1 MARSAVILGATK
13 QLSQRG
19 SRRRINL
26 HASLVALVASGL
38 GVSSPGALRLRA
50 SSRSRS
56 RHADGPLPRVP
67 RASRVGARRLD
78 ASRRRAPAAAT
89 IPSRA
94 LGGSPLLAASARA
107 APPPPRSRPL
117 ALRSAAPRAAPRAGA
132 SAGDAETDAAAPPR
146 PRSASSPSTPPDAPL
161 DLETAA
167 PALFAAFAFA
177 FFCAAEPAAAAAASL
192 ADGTSSGSVLDGAS
206 SAEFGTQ
213 ALWSVAGGEV
223 PFWANMVKY
232 ARFSISIM
240 VGTAFMFGRP
250 IVNLLKKPQTAVL
263 VIGGVRGV

>member
-78 ASRRRAPAAAT
+78 ASRRRAPRGGDDPVPRARR
-89 IPSRA
+89 IPLRGPRA
-94 LGGSPLLAASARA
+94 RRTPRRGRA
-107 APPPPRSRPL
+107 L
-117 ALRSAAPRAAPRAGA
+117 ALRPPRLAPRLAPGPPRA
-132 SAGDAETDAAAPPR
+132 TPRPTPPR
-146 PRSASSPSTPPDAPL
+146 RRARSASSPSTPPDAPL

-240 VGTAFMFGRP
+240 VGFAFMFGRP

>member
-1 MARSAVILGATK
+1 MPTV
-13 QLSQRG
+13 LSR
-19 SRRRINL
+19 
-26 HASLVALVASGL
+26 ASLA
-38 GVSSPGALRLRA
+38 
-50 SSRSRS
+50 
-56 RHADGPLPRVP
+56 P
-67 RASRVGARRLD
+67 RASALGA
-78 ASRRRAPAAAT
+78 STRRAAATPAAAT

-94 LGGSPLLAASARA
+94 PLGGSPPRGLRARLTSPAAAVA
-107 APPPPRSRPL
+107 PL
-117 ALRSAAPRAAPRAGA
+117 ALRSAAPRAWPRAGA
-132 SAGDAETDAAAPPR
+132 SAGDAETDAPAPPR
-146 PRSASSPSTPPDAPL
+146 PRSASSPSTSADAPL

-177 FFCAAEPAAAAAASL
+177 FFCAAEPAAAASL
-192 ADGTSSGSVLDGAS
+192 ADGTSSGSVLDGGAS

-240 VGTAFMFGRP
+240 VGFAFMFGRP

-263 VIGGVRGV
+263 VIGGGYGGYRFFKFTIETMLGMNDDMTMNY

>member
-1 MARSAVILGATK
+1 MPTV
-13 QLSQRG
+13 LSR
-19 SRRRINL
+19 
-26 HASLVALVASGL
+26 ASLA
-38 GVSSPGALRLRA
+38 
-50 SSRSRS
+50 
-56 RHADGPLPRVP
+56 P
-67 RASRVGARRLD
+67 RASALGA
-78 ASRRRAPAAAT
+78 STRRAAAPPAAAT

-94 LGGSPLLAASARA
+94 PLGGSPPRGLRARLTSPAAAV
-107 APPPPRSRPL
+107 APL
-117 ALRSAAPRAAPRAGA
+117 TLRSAAPRAAPRAGA
-132 SAGDAETDAAAPPR
+132 SAGDAETDAPAPPR
-146 PRSASSPSTPPDAPL
+146 PRSASSPSTPADAPL

-177 FFCAAEPAAAAAASL
+177 FFCAAEPAAAASL
-192 ADGTSSGSVLDGAS
+192 ADGTSSGSVLDGGAS

-240 VGTAFMFGRP
+240 VGFAFMFGRP

-263 VIGGVRGV
+263 VIGGGYGGYRFFKFTIETMLGMNDDMTMNY

>member
-1 MARSAVILGATK
+1 MPTIL
-13 QLSQRG
+13 
-19 SRRRINL
+19 SR
-26 HASLVALVASGL
+26 ASLA
-38 GVSSPGALRLRA
+38 
-50 SSRSRS
+50 
-56 RHADGPLPRVP
+56 P
-67 RASRVGARRLD
+67 RASALG
-78 ASRRRAPAAAT
+78 ASRRRAVAPPAAAT
-89 IPSRA
+89 IPSRPA
-94 LGGSPLLAASARA
+94 LGGSPPRGLRARLSSPAAVS
-107 APPPPRSRPL
+107 PL
-117 ALRSAAPRAAPRAGA
+117 AHRSAAPRAAPRAGA
-132 SAGDAETDAAAPPR
+132 SAGDAETDAPAPPR
-146 PRSASSPSTPPDAPL
+146 PRSASPSTPPDAPL

-240 VGTAFMFGRP
+240 VGFAFMFGRP

-263 VIGGVRGV
+263 VIGGGYGGYRFFKFTIETMLGMNDDMTMNY

>member
-1 MARSAVILGATK
+1 MPTV
-13 QLSQRG
+13 LSR
-19 SRRRINL
+19 
-26 HASLVALVASGL
+26 ASLA
-38 GVSSPGALRLRA
+38 
-50 SSRSRS
+50 
-56 RHADGPLPRVP
+56 P
-67 RASRVGARRLD
+67 RASALGA
-78 ASRRRAPAAAT
+78 STRRAAAPPAAAT

-94 LGGSPLLAASARA
+94 LGGSP
-107 APPPPRSRPL
+107 PPRGLRARRTSPAAVAPL

-132 SAGDAETDAAAPPR
+132 SAGDAETDAPAPPR
-146 PRSASSPSTPPDAPL
+146 PRSASSPSTPADAPL

-177 FFCAAEPAAAAAASL
+177 FFCAAEPAAAASL
-192 ADGTSSGSVLDGAS
+192 ADGTSSGSVLDGGAS

-240 VGTAFMFGRP
+240 VGFAFMFGRP

-263 VIGGVRGV
+263 VIGGGYGGYRFFKFTIETMLGMNDDMTMNY

>member
-1 MARSAVILGATK
+1 MPTV
-13 QLSQRG
+13 LSR
-19 SRRRINL
+19 
-26 HASLVALVASGL
+26 ASLA
-38 GVSSPGALRLRA
+38 
-50 SSRSRS
+50 
-56 RHADGPLPRVP
+56 P
-67 RASRVGARRLD
+67 RASALGA
-78 ASRRRAPAAAT
+78 STRRAAAPPAAAT

-94 LGGSPLLAASARA
+94 LGGSP
-107 APPPPRSRPL
+107 PPRGLRARRTSPAAVSPL

-132 SAGDAETDAAAPPR
+132 SAGDAETDAPAPPR

-240 VGTAFMFGRP
+240 VGFAFMFGRP

-263 VIGGVRGV
+263 VIGGGYGGYRFFKFTIETMLGMNDDMTMNY

>member
-67 RASRVGARRLD
+67 RASRVGARRLTRR
-78 ASRRRAPAAAT
+78 AAAPPRRRRSRPARRSAD
-89 IPSRA
+89 
-94 LGGSPLLAASARA
+94 PLLAARARLTSPA
-107 APPPPRSRPL
+107 AAVAPL
-117 ALRSAAPRAAPRAGA
+117 ALRSAAPRAAPRARA
-132 SAGDAETDAAAPPR
+132 SAGDAETDAPAPPR

-177 FFCAAEPAAAAAASL
+177 FFCAAEPAAAASL
-192 ADGTSSGSVLDGAS
+192 ADGTSSGSVLDGGAS

-240 VGTAFMFGRP
+240 VGFAFMFGRP